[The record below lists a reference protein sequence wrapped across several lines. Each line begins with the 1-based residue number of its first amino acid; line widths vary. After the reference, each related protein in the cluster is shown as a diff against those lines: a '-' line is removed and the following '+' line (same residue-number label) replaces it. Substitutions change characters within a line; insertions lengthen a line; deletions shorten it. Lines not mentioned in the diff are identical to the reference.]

1 MAELRFTPGP
11 WVVNKDRRGA
21 GKLYVR
27 EAKLSEVAGATAGR
41 AVAQVTAVV
50 GSDEQLAN
58 ALLMAAAP
66 TLHLSLIGIVALLE
80 DPKTGDVGRVGALN
94 LARSALSKAE
104 GVDP

>member
-1 MAELRFTPGP
+1 MTAHTSGP

-50 GSDEQLAN
+50 GSDEQMAN
-58 ALLMAAAP
+58 ALLMASAP
-66 TLHLSLIGIVALLE
+66 DLLQAVRALLVA
-80 DPKTGDVGRVGALN
+80 DVASQDYATDLGQRAVA
-94 LARSALSKAE
+94 KAE
-104 GVDP
+104 GLEP